1 MFTRIEIEGCDKT
14 GKNTLVPYLDYLS
27 NRTIPI
33 STRGLLSTIV
43 YDKMYRHDL
52 SDEKINKMIEDN
64 KNTLIILLHSFTE
77 DLEIRFKMCDEPPI
91 NINENIDTFA
101 KYAGMLVDKGIT
113 VAMYNTS
120 KMTPYMIAK
129 DVMKIIK
136 EEENK

>member
-14 GKNTLVPYLDYLS
+14 GKDTLVPYLDYLS

-33 STRGLLSTIV
+33 STRGLLST
-43 YDKMYRHDL
+43 MYRHNL

-64 KNTLIILLHSFTE
+64 KNTLIILLHSFAE

-91 NINENIDTFA
+91 NINEDIDTFA
-101 KYAGMLVDKGIT
+101 KYAGYVCSGGIT
-113 VAMYNTS
+113 VVMYNTS

-129 DVMKIIK
+129 DIMKIIK